1 MDGIVHG
8 VAKSL
13 TQLSS
18 FHFHFLFQG
27 TLGSGCRG
35 KRTWWSSESL
45 CLEVMSIVSAYIS
58 LAKASHMVAQE
69 LNRAG
74 MYHRLKGGALPGVE
88 TRIFSNE

>member
-13 TQLSS
+13 TQLSN

-58 LAKASHMVAQE
+58 LAKASHMVSQ
-69 LNRAG
+69 
-74 MYHRLKGGALPGVE
+74 GGTLPGVE